1 MAERVASDIMTKPV
15 HTVRPQA
22 TLEEA
27 AQLFVTH
34 HISGAPVVDTD
45 GRLLGIVTEADL
57 IDPEKRRAA
66 IPRTALFGLFP
77 IPDEALL
84 SAFNGGRTLPVR
96 DVMTGDVVTATEQTP
111 VTEIAQMMLDNR
123 INRVPIMRDY
133 RVVGII
139 TRTDLLR
146 AFAKGEE

>member
-1 MAERVASDIMTKPV
+1 MTSPV

-27 AQLFVTH
+27 AELLATH
-34 HISGAPVVDTD
+34 HISGLPVVDD
-45 GRLLGIVTEADL
+45 AGRLLGMVSEADL

-84 SAFNGGRTLPVR
+84 SAFDGGRDLPVR
-96 DVMTGDVVTATEQTP
+96 DVMTKNVVTATEETP
-111 VTEIAQMMLDNR
+111 VVELATLMVGHR
-123 INRVPIMRDY
+123 INRIPILRDG
-133 RVVGII
+133 RVVGIV
-139 TRTDLLR
+139 TRADLVR
-146 AFAKGEE
+146 ALAEGKE